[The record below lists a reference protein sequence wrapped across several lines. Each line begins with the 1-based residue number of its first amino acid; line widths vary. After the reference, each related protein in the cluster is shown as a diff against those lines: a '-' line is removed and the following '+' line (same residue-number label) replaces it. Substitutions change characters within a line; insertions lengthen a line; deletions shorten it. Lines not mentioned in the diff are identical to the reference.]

1 MENCGATGALLLLL
15 LPAAGGAANMEP
27 AGGVGGYAGVNGLI
41 AFILL
46 LLALRFGIG
55 RVLLTSLTGTGNI
68 FAGSAFP
75 ADVADVQVFWG

>member
-27 AGGVGGYAGVNGLI
+27 AGGAGGYAEVNGLI

-46 LLALRFGIG
+46 LLALLFGTG
-55 RVLLTSLTGTGNI
+55 SVLLSLFTGTENI

-75 ADVADVQVFWG
+75 ADVADEQAFWG